1 MIAAVGV
8 RVRMARY
15 ANFAIIVLVAPVVV
29 TLGLRCT
36 PVSLAVRRAKH
47 C

>member
-8 RVRMARY
+8 LVRMARY
-15 ANFAIIVLVAPVVV
+15 ANFAIIVLVAPVVA
-29 TLGLRCT
+29 TLGLRCI
-36 PVSLAVRRAKH
+36 PVSLAVGRAKN

>member
-8 RVRMARY
+8 LVRMAGY
-15 ANFAIIVLVAPVVV
+15 ANFAIIVLVAAVVA
-29 TLGLRCT
+29 TLGLRCI
-36 PVSLAVRRAKH
+36 PVSLAVGRAEN